1 MRPRGILDPDAADD
15 GGLEGLIGASSGK
28 VSAGP
33 PGRTRF
39 FVLFPALRTGHSH
52 CVPPPPVGIRLIK
65 FDGQVFSGDLS
76 DEACGDIRTIVDRV
90 GEVGRFRIAPQGQER
105 AYPNDQR

>member
-1 MRPRGILDPDAADD
+1 VHRPA
-15 GGLEGLIGASSGK
+15 
-28 VSAGP
+28 
-33 PGRTRF
+33 RF
-39 FVLFPALRTGHSH
+39 QPALWDGPGFLSFSRHFVPGYSH